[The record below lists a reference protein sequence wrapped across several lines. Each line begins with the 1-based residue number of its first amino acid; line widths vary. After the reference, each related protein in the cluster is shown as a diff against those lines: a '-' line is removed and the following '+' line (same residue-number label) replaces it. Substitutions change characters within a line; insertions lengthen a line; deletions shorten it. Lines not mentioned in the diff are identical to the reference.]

1 MRGGAVAAPAAQ
13 LLDLAPRLNLGTLL
27 AEAAQRFAAREASP
41 GLSYAKF
48 LGEARAVRDALA
60 KAGLAAN
67 EPVHVRISNQPLDL
81 AAYAGV
87 WLAGGVVVPVHR
99 TSPEGAVA
107 HVAAKTRARFEY
119 DSRLRTISE
128 EKPPPRPILEGAAL
142 IVFTSGSSG
151 MPKGAVLS
159 HRAFIGK
166 LEAIQSMLGFRDTD
180 RTLLVLNITFSFGI
194 WVALLTLLHGGCLM
208 PREKFAAG
216 AFLKDLEESRAT
228 QVAVVPTMM
237 RSLILDVSPG
247 NLKCTAPALRQ
258 VLIGGETLGSGL
270 GETLRALFAPAPLI
284 DIYGL
289 TETSTC
295 DFFLMPADL
304 PRYAGCIGRPS
315 PGVRYR
321 IVGDDGELQISS
333 PFLMSGYLDEPQL
346 QPIQDGWLATGD
358 LARERDP
365 GVVEIVGRKKELIY
379 RGGSKIAPLEIEFAC
394 SAHPKVAAALA
405 VGRHDERLGQRIH
418 ALVVPRE
425 PDLTPAE
432 VYAFLSSKLERY
444 KQPDVLYFAKELPAG
459 RTGKADR
466 GRFAAMLEADEL
478 VPAGEAMD
486 KYESIRVIREGHVA
500 QLELHRPDSLNA
512 LGKSMLLE
520 INQAMDALEA
530 DPEVRAIVLCGAGR
544 GFSSGFDL
552 KEQMTR
558 NPQGAQ
564 VWREILELDFSTTMR
579 FWDCAKPTVAAIH
592 GACMAGAFEMALAC
606 DISVCS
612 RDAVFG
618 EPELKFG
625 AGIVTMLLPW
635 MVGPKAAKDILLTG
649 DDTVSAE
656 RALALGIVSRVVEPG
671 EHLAAALRIARN
683 IAVMDPGLVRD
694 TKKAL
699 NRTYE
704 IQGMRDALRSALDI
718 DHAIESTGSPDK
730 KRFMDLAREQGLKA
744 ALAWRD
750 ARFKG

>member
-1 MRGGAVAAPAAQ
+1 M
-13 LLDLAPRLNLGTLL
+13 
-27 AEAAQRFAAREASP
+27 RFADFLAAARS
-41 GLSYAKF
+41 
-48 LGEARAVRDALA
+48 VRDALSR
-60 KAGLAAN
+60 AGLAAD

-87 WLAGGVVVPVHR
+87 WLANGVVVPVHR
-99 TSPEGAVA
+99 TSAPGTLA
-107 HVAAKTRARFEY
+107 HVVSKTRARFEW
-119 DSRLRTISE
+119 DASLKILSDA
-128 EKPPPRPILEGAAL
+128 PPPARPILEGAAL

-159 HRAFIGK
+159 HRGFIGK

-180 RTLLVLNITFSFGI
+180 RTMLVLNITFSFGI
-194 WVALLTLLHGGCLM
+194 WVAFLTLLHGGCVLA
-208 PREKFAAG
+208 REIFAAG
-216 AFLKDLEESRAT
+216 GFLGDLKESGAT

-237 RSLILDVSPG
+237 RSLILDVPPEKLRVLAADLHSG
-247 NLKCTAPALRQ
+247 APALRQ
-258 VLIGGETLGSGL
+258 VLIGGETLGKGL
-270 GETLRALFAPAPLI
+270 GETLRALFVPASLI

-315 PGVRYR
+315 PGVRFR
-321 IVGDDGELQISS
+321 IEGEDGELLISS
-333 PFLMSGYLDEPQL
+333 PFLMNGYLDEPQL
-346 QPIQDGWLATGD
+346 QPIKDGWLATGD

-405 VGRHDERLGQRIH
+405 VGRPDERLGQRIH
-418 ALVVPRE
+418 ALVVPRNNENE

-432 VYAFLSSKLERY
+432 VYAFLSQRLERH
-444 KQPDVLYFAKELPAG
+444 KLPDVLYFARELPAG

-466 GRFAAMLEADEL
+466 GRFAAMLEANEL
-478 VPAGEAMD
+478 VPATDAIHPMN
-486 KYESIRVIREGHVA
+486 KYESIRVTRDGHVA
-500 QLELHRPDSLNA
+500 QLELHRPDRLNA

-520 INQAMDALEA
+520 INDAMDALEA
-530 DPEVRAIVLCGAGR
+530 DPEVRVIVLCGAGR

-592 GACMAGAFEMALAC
+592 GPCMAGAFEMALAC

-612 RDAVFG
+612 RDATFG

-625 AGIVTMLLPW
+625 AGIVTLLLPW
-635 MVGPKAAKDILLTG
+635 MVGPKAAKDIILTG
-649 DDTVSAE
+649 EDTVNAE

-671 EHLAAALRIARN
+671 EHLATALGIARH
-683 IAVMDPGLVRD
+683 IAVIDPDLVRD

-704 IQGMRDALRSALDI
+704 TQGMRAALDKALDI
-718 DHAIESTGSPDK
+718 DHAIESAGSPDK

-744 ALAWRD
+744 ALAWRE
-750 ARFKG
+750 ARFKR

>member
-1 MRGGAVAAPAAQ
+1 
-13 LLDLAPRLNLGTLL
+13 
-27 AEAAQRFAAREASP
+27 
-41 GLSYAKF
+41 
-48 LGEARAVRDALA
+48 VRDALA
-60 KAGLAAN
+60 RAGLAAN
-67 EPVHVRISNQPLDL
+67 EAVHVRISNQPLDL

-99 TSPEGAVA
+99 SSPPGAAA
-107 HVAAKTRARFEY
+107 HVVAKTRARFEW
-119 DSRLRTISE
+119 DGSLKSLSDA
-128 EKPPPRPILEGAAL
+128 PPAARPILDGAAL

-159 HRAFIGK
+159 HGAFAGK
-166 LEAIQSMLGFRDTD
+166 LEAIQSLLAFGQSD

-194 WVALLTLLHGGCLM
+194 WVALLTLLHGGCLL

-216 AFLKDLEESRAT
+216 AFLKDLEDSHAT

-237 RSLILDVSPG
+237 RSLILDVPQSR
-247 NLKCTAPALRQ
+247 LRCAAPALRQ
-258 VLIGGETLGSGL
+258 VLIGGETLGKAL

-295 DFFLMPADL
+295 DFFLLAHEAE
-304 PRYAGCIGRPS
+304 RYAGCIGRPS
-315 PGVRYR
+315 PGVRFR
-321 IVGDDGELQISS
+321 ILDNDGKPVPQGEIGELNISS
-333 PFLMSGYLDEPQL
+333 PFLMSGYLDEPAL
-346 QPIQDGWLATGD
+346 TPIHDGWLATGD

-365 GVVEIVGRKKELIY
+365 GVVEIGGRKKELIY
-379 RGGSKIAPLEIEFAC
+379 RGGSKVSPLEIEFAC

-405 VGRHDERLGQRIH
+405 VGRPDERLGQRIH
-418 ALVVPRE
+418 ALIVPRE

-432 VYAFLSSKLERY
+432 VYAFLAARLERY
-444 KQPDVLYFAKELPAG
+444 KHPDVLYFARELPAG

-466 GRFAAMLEADEL
+466 GRFAAMLEANEL
-478 VPAGEAMD
+478 VPAGEAEHPMN
-486 KYESIRVIREGHVA
+486 KYESIRVIRDGHVA
-500 QLELHRPDSLNA
+500 LLELHQPDRLNA
-512 LGKSMLLE
+512 LGKRMLLE
-520 INQAMDALEA
+520 INDAMDALEA
-530 DPEVRAIVLCGAGR
+530 DPDVRAIVLCGAGR

-552 KEQMTR
+552 KEQMAR

-579 FWDCAKPTVAAIH
+579 FWDCAKPTIAAIH
-592 GACMAGAFEMALAC
+592 GPCMAGAFEMALAC
-606 DISVCS
+606 DISLCS
-612 RDAVFG
+612 RDATFG

-625 AGIVTMLLPW
+625 AGIVTLLLPW

-649 DDTVSAE
+649 DDSVSAE

-683 IAVMDPGLVRD
+683 IAVMDPELVRD

-704 IQGMRDALRSALDI
+704 IQGMRAALNAALDI
-718 DHAIESTGSPDK
+718 DHAIESAGSPDK
-730 KRFMDLAREQGLKA
+730 KRFMDVAREQGLKA
-744 ALAWRD
+744 ALVWRD
-750 ARFKG
+750 ARFKS